1 MSIFKFY
8 KKKFISSL
16 ASHGFELT
24 EFNEKLS
31 VDIPKQE
38 KFGDISFNVPLVIA
52 SSLKK
57 NPIIVAQQVV
67 DIFLKEFTEFKSI
80 EVAKPGFIN
89 FKFKN
94 NFWFDYL
101 LHISDEK
108 DLLKDNSKKVNI
120 EYVSANPTGPLH
132 VGHCR
137 GAVYGDTLA
146 NLLDYV
152 GNFVTKE
159 YYINDYGNQIHMFSK
174 SVYARILEIQKS
186 IKFDATS
193 GLYPGEYIKDIAKS
207 IIKKKLITS
216 FEDYDQIKDDLGK
229 FAMQEAM
236 VMIKNDLLSLGIKHD
251 LFVSETELVN
261 KNNVKKAIKIL
272 EDKNYIYTGVLP
284 KPKGDE
290 NEDWEPRDQLLFK
303 STLFGDDVDRALKK
317 SDDTWTYFAND
328 VAYHLYKLE
337 REYDQYINILG
348 ADHAGYLKRLDACVT
363 ALSKEKVNFVCKVC
377 QLVKLYKS
385 GEPFK
390 MSKRAGDFITA
401 KELVDAVGKD
411 AVRFMMIYRSNDSQL
426 DFDFDLVTE
435 KSKENPVFYVQYAT
449 ARINSILR
457 KVKIDTKTITKDDLN
472 LLDTSYE
479 LEIIKKLSVWPK
491 CLELS
496 AVNLEPHR
504 IPYYLYELSS
514 MFHSYWNLGKENN
527 NFKIVDNPNLN
538 LVKARVFLINKILLI
553 LKSGLSILNVSAP
566 ESM

>member
-8 KKKFISSL
+8 KKKLISSL

-89 FKFKN
+89 FKFNN

-101 LHISDEK
+101 LQISDEK

-317 SDDTWTYFAND
+317 SDNTWTYFAND

-435 KSKENPVFYVQYAT
+435 KTKENPVFYVQYAS
-449 ARINSILR
+449 ARIHSVLR
-457 KVKIDTKTITKDDLN
+457 KTKFVNSVFEKSHLG
-472 LLDTSYE
+472 LLTSNVEIE
-479 LEIIKKLSVWPK
+479 LVKKLSLWPK
-491 CLELS
+491 IIEL
-496 AVNLEPHR
+496 AARNLEPHR
-504 IPYYLYELSS
+504 IPYYLYDLSS
-514 MFHSYWNLGKENN
+514 SLHSYWNLGKEDSS
-527 NFKIVDNPNLN
+527 FKIIENPDIN
-538 LVKARVFLINKILLI
+538 LVHARVFLLNKILSVI
-553 LKSGLSILNVSAP
+553 KSGLSILGVNAP
-566 ESM
+566 ETM

>member
-89 FKFKN
+89 FKFNN

-101 LHISDEK
+101 LQISNEK

-186 IKFDATS
+186 IKFDASS

>member
-67 DIFLKEFTEFKSI
+67 DIFLKEFTEFQSI

-89 FKFKN
+89 FKFNN

-186 IKFDATS
+186 IKFDASS

-261 KNNVKKAIKIL
+261 KKNVKKAIKIL

-317 SDDTWTYFAND
+317 SDNTWTYFAND

>member
-16 ASHGFELT
+16 ASHGFKLT

-67 DIFLKEFTEFKSI
+67 DIFLKEFTEFQSI

-89 FKFKN
+89 FKFNN

-101 LHISDEK
+101 LQISDEK
-108 DLLKDNSKKVNI
+108 NLLKDNSKKVNI

-152 GNFVTKE
+152 GNSVTKE

-186 IKFDATS
+186 IKFDASS

-216 FEDYDQIKDDLGK
+216 FEDYDQIKDNLGK

-385 GEPFK
+385 GEPYK

>member
-57 NPIIVAQQVV
+57 NPIVVAQQVV
-67 DIFLKEFTEFKSI
+67 EIFLKEFTEFQSI

-89 FKFKN
+89 FKFNN

-152 GNFVTKE
+152 GNSVTKE

-457 KVKIDTKTITKDDLN
+457 KVKIDTKTITKDNLN

>member
-89 FKFKN
+89 FKFNN

-317 SDDTWTYFAND
+317 SDNTWTYFAND

>member
-16 ASHGFELT
+16 ASHGFVLT

-89 FKFKN
+89 FKFNN

-317 SDDTWTYFAND
+317 SDNTWTYFAND

>member
-67 DIFLKEFTEFKSI
+67 DIFLEEFTEFKSI

-89 FKFKN
+89 FKFN
-94 NFWFDYL
+94 INFWFDYL

-186 IKFDATS
+186 IKFVATS

-216 FEDYDQIKDDLGK
+216 FKDYDQIKDDLGK

>member
-16 ASHGFELT
+16 ASHGFELM

-89 FKFKN
+89 FKFNN

-317 SDDTWTYFAND
+317 SDNTWTYFAND

-479 LEIIKKLSVWPK
+479 LEIIKKSQV
-491 CLELS
+491 
-496 AVNLEPHR
+496 
-504 IPYYLYELSS
+504 SS
-514 MFHSYWNLGKENN
+514 
-527 NFKIVDNPNLN
+527 
-538 LVKARVFLINKILLI
+538 
-553 LKSGLSILNVSAP
+553 
-566 ESM
+566 

>member
-89 FKFKN
+89 FKFNN

-186 IKFDATS
+186 IKFDASS

>member
-89 FKFKN
+89 FKFNN

-101 LHISDEK
+101 LQISNEK

-317 SDDTWTYFAND
+317 SDNTWTYFAND

-527 NFKIVDNPNLN
+527 NFRIVDNPNLN

>member
-67 DIFLKEFTEFKSI
+67 DIFLKEFTEFQSI

-89 FKFKN
+89 FKFNN

-317 SDDTWTYFAND
+317 SDNTWTYFAND

>member
-57 NPIIVAQQVV
+57 NPIIVAHQVV
-67 DIFLKEFTEFKSI
+67 DIFLKEFTEFQSI

-89 FKFKN
+89 FKFNN

-401 KELVDAVGKD
+401 KELVDVVGKD

-514 MFHSYWNLGKENN
+514 MFHSYWNLGKENT

>member
-8 KKKFISSL
+8 KTKFISSL
-16 ASHGFELT
+16 TSQGFELNDY
-24 EFNEKLS
+24 NEKLS

-38 KFGDISFNVPLVIA
+38 KFGDISFNAPLVLS

-57 NPIIVAQQVV
+57 NPIIIAQEIL
-67 DIFLKEFTEFKSI
+67 DIFLKEFNEFQSI

-89 FKFKN
+89 FRFNN
-94 NFWFDYL
+94 NFWFNYL
-101 LHISDEK
+101 LQISDEK
-108 DLLKDNSKKVNI
+108 NLLKDNSKKINI

-137 GAVYGDTLA
+137 GAIYGDTLA
-146 NLLDYV
+146 NLLSYV
-152 GNFVTKE
+152 GNIVTKE

-186 IKFDATS
+186 VKFDVTA

-207 IIKKKLITS
+207 IIKKKLIIS
-216 FEDYDQIKDDLGK
+216 FENYDLIKEDLGK

-251 LFVSETELVN
+251 LFVSETDLVN
-261 KNNVKKAIKIL
+261 KNNVNKAIKIL

-328 VAYHLYKLE
+328 VAYHLYKLD

-348 ADHAGYLKRLDACVT
+348 ADHAGYLKRLQACVT
-363 ALSKEKVNFVCKVC
+363 ALSDSKVNFVCKVC

-385 GEPFK
+385 GEPYK

-411 AVRFMMIYRSNDSQL
+411 AVRFMMIYRSNESQL

-457 KVKIDTKTITKDDLN
+457 KVKVDNNQITKDDLS
-472 LLDTSYE
+472 LLNSSYE

-527 NFKIVDNPNLN
+527 DFKIVDNPNIN

-566 ESM
+566 ETM

>member
-1 MSIFKFY
+1 MFCYQVPALQSRGVSQTNPIRHQVFHRVHDFCG
-8 KKKFISSL
+8 S
-16 ASHGFELT
+16 G
-24 EFNEKLS
+24 
-31 VDIPKQE
+31 IPCY
-38 KFGDISFNVPLVIA
+38 VPIQ
-52 SSLKK
+52 K
-57 NPIIVAQQVV
+57 NPIIIAQEIL
-67 DIFLKEFTEFKSI
+67 DIFLKQFNEFQSI

-89 FKFKN
+89 FKFN
-94 NFWFDYL
+94 DNFWLNYL
-101 LHISDEK
+101 LQISDEK
-108 DLLKDNSKKVNI
+108 NLLKDHSKKINI

-137 GAVYGDTLA
+137 GAIYGDTLA
-146 NLLDYV
+146 NLLNYV
-152 GNFVTKE
+152 GNTVTKE

-207 IIKKKLITS
+207 IIKKKLIIS
-216 FEDYDQIKDDLGK
+216 CENYDLIKEDLGK

-251 LFVSETELVN
+251 LFVSETDLVN
-261 KNNVKKAIKIL
+261 KNNVNKAIKIL

-328 VAYHLYKLE
+328 VAYHLYKLD

-348 ADHAGYLKRLDACVT
+348 ADHAGYLKRLQACVT
-363 ALSKEKVNFVCKVC
+363 ALSDSKVNFVCKVC

-385 GEPFK
+385 GEPYK

-457 KVKIDTKTITKDDLN
+457 KVKVDNNQITKDDLS
-472 LLDTSYE
+472 LLNSSYE

-527 NFKIVDNPNLN
+527 DFKIVDNPNIN

-566 ESM
+566 ETM

>member
-67 DIFLKEFTEFKSI
+67 DIFLKEFTEFQSI

-89 FKFKN
+89 FKFNN

-152 GNFVTKE
+152 GNSVTKE

-317 SDDTWTYFAND
+317 SDNTWTYFAND

>member
-67 DIFLKEFTEFKSI
+67 DIFLKEFTEFQSI

-89 FKFKN
+89 FKFNN

-101 LHISDEK
+101 LQISNEK

-317 SDDTWTYFAND
+317 SDNTWTYFAND

>member
-89 FKFKN
+89 FKFNN

-186 IKFDATS
+186 IKFDASS

-317 SDDTWTYFAND
+317 SDNTWTYFAND

>member
-8 KKKFISSL
+8 KTKFISSL
-16 ASHGFELT
+16 TSQGFELND
-24 EFNEKLS
+24 FSEKLS

-38 KFGDISFNVPLVIA
+38 KFGDISFNAPLVLS

-57 NPIIVAQQVV
+57 NPIIIAQEIL
-67 DIFLKEFTEFKSI
+67 DIFLKQFNEFQSI

-89 FKFKN
+89 FKFNN
-94 NFWFDYL
+94 NFWLNYL
-101 LHISDEK
+101 LQISDEK
-108 DLLKDNSKKVNI
+108 NLLKDHSKKINI

-137 GAVYGDTLA
+137 GAIYGDTLA
-146 NLLDYV
+146 NLLNYV
-152 GNFVTKE
+152 GNTVTKE

-186 IKFDATS
+186 IKFDTTS

-207 IIKKKLITS
+207 IIKKKLIIS
-216 FEDYDQIKDDLGK
+216 FENYDLIKEDLGK

-251 LFVSETELVN
+251 LFVSETDLVN
-261 KNNVKKAIKIL
+261 KNNVNKAIKIL

-328 VAYHLYKLE
+328 VAYHLYKLD

-348 ADHAGYLKRLDACVT
+348 ADHAGYLKRLQACVT
-363 ALSKEKVNFVCKVC
+363 ALSDSKVNFVCKVC

-385 GEPFK
+385 GEPYK

-457 KVKIDTKTITKDDLN
+457 KVKVDNNQITKDDLS
-472 LLDTSYE
+472 LLNSSYE
-479 LEIIKKLSVWPK
+479 LEIIKKLSIWPK

-527 NFKIVDNPNLN
+527 DFKIVDNPNIN

-566 ESM
+566 ETM

>member
-1 MSIFKFY
+1 
-8 KKKFISSL
+8 
-16 ASHGFELT
+16 
-24 EFNEKLS
+24 
-31 VDIPKQE
+31 
-38 KFGDISFNVPLVIA
+38 
-52 SSLKK
+52 
-57 NPIIVAQQVV
+57 
-67 DIFLKEFTEFKSI
+67 
-80 EVAKPGFIN
+80 
-89 FKFKN
+89 
-94 NFWFDYL
+94 
-101 LHISDEK
+101 
-108 DLLKDNSKKVNI
+108 
-120 EYVSANPTGPLH
+120 
-132 VGHCR
+132 
-137 GAVYGDTLA
+137 
-146 NLLDYV
+146 
-152 GNFVTKE
+152 
-159 YYINDYGNQIHMFSK
+159 
-174 SVYARILEIQKS
+174 VYARILEIQKS
-186 IKFDATS
+186 IKFDVTA

-207 IIKKKLITS
+207 IIKKKLIIS
-216 FEDYDQIKDDLGK
+216 FENYDLIKEDLGK

-251 LFVSETELVN
+251 LFVSETDLVN
-261 KNNVKKAIKIL
+261 KNNVNKAIKIL

-328 VAYHLYKLE
+328 VAYHLYKLD

-348 ADHAGYLKRLDACVT
+348 ADHAGYLKRLQACVT
-363 ALSKEKVNFVCKVC
+363 ALSDSKVNFVCKVC

-385 GEPFK
+385 GEPYK

-457 KVKIDTKTITKDDLN
+457 KVKVDNNQITKDDLS
-472 LLDTSYE
+472 LLNSSYE

-527 NFKIVDNPNLN
+527 DFKIVDNPNIN

-566 ESM
+566 ETM

>member
-8 KKKFISSL
+8 KTKFISSL
-16 ASHGFELT
+16 TSQGFELNDY
-24 EFNEKLS
+24 NEKLS

-38 KFGDISFNVPLVIA
+38 KFGDISFNAPLVLS

-57 NPIIVAQQVV
+57 NPIIIAQEIL
-67 DIFLKEFTEFKSI
+67 DIFLKEFNEFQSI

-89 FKFKN
+89 FRFNN
-94 NFWFDYL
+94 NFWFNYL
-101 LHISDEK
+101 LQISDEK
-108 DLLKDNSKKVNI
+108 NLLKDHSKKINI

-137 GAVYGDTLA
+137 GAIYGDTLA
-146 NLLDYV
+146 NLLNYV
-152 GNFVTKE
+152 GNTVTKE

-186 IKFDATS
+186 IKFDVTA

-207 IIKKKLITS
+207 IIKKKLIIS
-216 FEDYDQIKDDLGK
+216 FENYDLIKEDLGK

-251 LFVSETELVN
+251 LFVSETDLVN
-261 KNNVKKAIKIL
+261 KNNVNKAIKIL

-328 VAYHLYKLE
+328 VAYHLYKLD

-348 ADHAGYLKRLDACVT
+348 ADHAGYLKRLQACVT
-363 ALSKEKVNFVCKVC
+363 ALSDSKVNFVCKVC

-385 GEPFK
+385 GEPYK

-457 KVKIDTKTITKDDLN
+457 KVKVDNNQITKDDLS
-472 LLDTSYE
+472 LLNSSYE

-527 NFKIVDNPNLN
+527 DFKIVDNPNIN

-566 ESM
+566 ETM

>member
-1 MSIFKFY
+1 MNDFS
-8 KKKFISSL
+8 
-16 ASHGFELT
+16 
-24 EFNEKLS
+24 EKLS

-38 KFGDISFNVPLVIA
+38 KFGDISFNAPLVLS

-57 NPIIVAQQVV
+57 NPIIIAQEIL
-67 DIFLKEFTEFKSI
+67 DIFLKQFNEFQSI

-89 FKFKN
+89 FKFNN
-94 NFWFDYL
+94 NFWLNYL
-101 LHISDEK
+101 LQISDEK
-108 DLLKDNSKKVNI
+108 NLLKDHSKKINI

-137 GAVYGDTLA
+137 GAIYGDTLA
-146 NLLDYV
+146 NLLNYV
-152 GNFVTKE
+152 GNTVTKE

-207 IIKKKLITS
+207 IIKKKLIIS
-216 FEDYDQIKDDLGK
+216 FENYDLIKEDLGK

-251 LFVSETELVN
+251 LFVSETDLVN
-261 KNNVKKAIKIL
+261 KNNVNKAIKIL

-328 VAYHLYKLE
+328 VAYHLYKLD

-348 ADHAGYLKRLDACVT
+348 ADHAGYLKRLQACVT
-363 ALSKEKVNFVCKVC
+363 ALSDSKVNFVCKVC

-385 GEPFK
+385 GEPYK

-457 KVKIDTKTITKDDLN
+457 KVKVDNNQITKDDLS
-472 LLDTSYE
+472 LLNSSYE

-527 NFKIVDNPNLN
+527 DFKIVDNPNIN

-566 ESM
+566 ETM